1 MNPLCKRLCTMRE
14 ALDDPEIFG
23 PILSGDTWKPW
34 RAILIAAMGE
44 ELTDDERAIFT
55 ELTGREREPL
65 QPVEELWSIVG
76 QRGGKTRAMSVLGV
90 YLACLIDYREVQ
102 APGERLKLAVLAAHT
117 KQATK
122 ALNYMLGTIQKAP
135 ALADML
141 DGDATADTIRLTTG
155 VDIEVAAAN
164 FRTVRGDTLIGAL
177 ADELALWRSDN
188 SLNPD
193 EEILEA
199 VRPGLATTEGP
210 LCVLSS
216 PYARKGELWKTYQRE
231 YGPDGDPAILVLR
244 AASTVMHPTLSQSV
258 IDRAYKRDA
267 AKASAEY
274 GAEFRKDLEAY
285 ITLEAVQACMPSGVR
300 EIAPAKGITYSAF
313 TDLAGGGADAMTLAI
328 GHKEKDVAI
337 LDAVRELRGPSPDA
351 IAEEFAA
358 LCKTYRISKV
368 RGDRYGGEWPRERF
382 KKHGITYEVSVK
394 SKSEIYADFLPILNS
409 ARCQLLN
416 VPKLE
421 AQLVSLERRTT
432 RGSGR
437 DIIDHPQQKG
447 AHDDVANAVAGVL
460 VNLTGRNST
469 EDYMRSFAIAYGNA
483 PYPDA

>member
-23 PILSGDTWKPW
+23 AVLSGETWLPW
-34 RAILIAAMGE
+34 RSILIAAMGE
-44 ELTDDERAIFT
+44 GLTEEERWYFT
-55 ELTGREREPL
+55 TLTGREREPMR
-65 QPVEELWSIVG
+65 PVEELWSVVG
-76 QRGGKTRAMSVLGV
+76 RRGGKTRAMSVLGV
-90 YLACLIDYREVQ
+90 YLACLIDYRDVQ

-122 ALNYMLGTIQKAP
+122 ALNYMLGTIQRAP

-155 VDIEVAAAN
+155 IDIEVAAAN

-177 ADELALWRSDN
+177 CDELALWRSDN

-199 VRPGLATTEGP
+199 IRPGLATTEGP

-216 PYARKGELWKTYQRE
+216 PYARKGELWKTYQRD
-231 YGPDGDPAILVLR
+231 YGPEGDPAILVLR
-244 AASTVMHPTLSQSV
+244 AASRVMHPTLSQSV
-258 IDRAYKRDA
+258 IDRAYSRDA

-285 ITLEAVQACMPSGVR
+285 ITIEAVQACMPSGLR
-300 EIAPAKGITYSAF
+300 EIAPATGILYSAF

-328 GHKEKDVAI
+328 GHMENDVAV
-337 LDAVRELRGPSPDA
+337 LDAVREVRGPSPDA

-358 LCKTYRISKV
+358 LCKSYRVSTVK
-368 RGDRYGGEWPRERF
+368 GDRYGGEWPRERF
-382 KKHGITYEVSVK
+382 KTHGITYQVSEQ
-394 SKSEIYADFLPILNS
+394 SKTEIYAAFLPVLNS
-409 ARCQLLN
+409 GRCQLLN

-432 RGSGR
+432 RGTGR
-437 DIIDHPQQKG
+437 DVIDHPQQKG

-460 VNLTGRNST
+460 VNLSSKKLAYL
-469 EDYMRSFAIAYGNA
+469 DYAAWV
-483 PYPDA
+483 